1 MSHARVK
8 HLHEEDQCD
17 RSRHPHSSG
26 ADAHTHHPA
35 HATDAHAHHH
45 HDECEVS
52 PKHLVRST
60 RPFTSENTLRSW
72 WEVLSTF
79 TLFAL
84 VTAGALAPVDWSL
97 RLAFS
102 IISGLLMVRMFVI
115 YHDHQ
120 HRSILSKSR
129 IAKHL
134 MRVFG
139 IVALTPNKVWTTS
152 HNYHHT
158 HNSKL
163 RTAHIGSFPIMTS
176 ERYATTT
183 RGERLK
189 YCFMR
194 HPLTILAGYLSVFL
208 LGMSFLPFIH
218 SPKENY
224 DGLLALLTHAGIA
237 TLLWLIGGWQAAV
250 FAFFIP
256 YAIAGGLGSYLFYAQ
271 HNFPSVKHHNAL
283 GWTYEGAAL
292 ESSSFMRL
300 PRIMHWFTAN
310 IGYHHIH
317 HLNARIPFYRLPE
330 AMRAIPA
337 LQAPKTTSLRPME
350 IIRCL
355 RLKVWDEKNGQMS
368 AAPAKRGRISAG

>member
-1 MSHARVK
+1 MSHDHDHRN
-8 HLHEEDQCD
+8 HEHD
-17 RSRHPHSSG
+17 H
-26 ADAHTHHPA
+26 AHHGHGQ
-35 HATDAHAHHH
+35 HEHHHH
-45 HDECEVS
+45 HDECEAS

-60 RPFTSENTLRSW
+60 RPFTKENIFRSW
-72 WEVLSTF
+72 WEVLSTVV
-79 TLFAL
+79 LLAV
-84 VTAGALAPVDWSL
+84 VTAGALASITWPVRVIL
-97 RLAFS
+97 S

-120 HRSILSKSR
+120 HRSILSKSKV
-129 IAKHL
+129 AKYL

-139 IVALTPNKVWTTS
+139 IVALTPNAVWASS

-163 RTAHIGSFPIMTS
+163 RTSHIGSFPIMTS
-176 ERYATTT
+176 ERYMTTT

-189 YCFMR
+189 YQFMR
-194 HPLTILAGYLSVFL
+194 HPLTIFSGYITVFL
-208 LGMSFLPFIH
+208 LGMSFFPFVS

-224 DGLLALLTHAGIA
+224 DGLLALIAHAGIA
-237 TLLWLIGGWQAAV
+237 TLVWLLGGWQDAV
-250 FAFFIP
+250 LAFFVP

-271 HNFPSVKHHNAL
+271 HNFPSVKHYNAS

-300 PRIMHWFTAN
+300 PQIMHWFTAN

-330 AMRAIPA
+330 AMQAIPE
-337 LQAPKTTSLRPME
+337 LQVPKTTSLSPRE

-355 RLKVWDEKNGQMS
+355 RLKVWDEKRGEM
-368 AAPAKRGRISAG
+368 APAPQKKKA